1 MAVEAPQ
8 ISRKRETMMN
18 GVEGSGNVYACDMLY
33 GLIAPGTTTTAGAV
47 FPVYGLPINDK
58 TAAMKCDSGLT
69 YAVPVSRKRSR
80 DANVTPL
87 HPSLCSGLNQIGD
100 NGCGSFTFL
109 GEDLTFQIQ
118 QQQLEVDRFVSQ
130 HTENAR
136 MEIEERRKRYSY
148 SRHITAAVEDNI
160 MKKMKAKDEEIQRI
174 GKLNCVLEERVK
186 VLSIENQI
194 WRDLAQSNEATANAL
209 RSNLEQV
216 IAQRRR
222 DDEAASIDDAQ
233 SCCGETC
240 EEIEQRTLRKRTST
254 GGRYMICRSCGE
266 EESCV
271 LLLPCRHLCLCT
283 VCGSSLHICPL
294 CKSPKTA
301 SVHVNMS

>member
-1 MAVEAPQ
+1 
-8 ISRKRETMMN
+8 
-18 GVEGSGNVYACDMLY
+18 MLY
-33 GLIAPGTTTTAGAV
+33 GLVAPGTTTAPGGV
-47 FPVYGLPINDK
+47 FPAYASPINEK

-80 DANVTPL
+80 DSIVTPL
-87 HPSLCSGLNQIGD
+87 HPPALNQIG
-100 NGCGSFTFL
+100 NKGCGSFTFL

-118 QQQLEVDRFVSQ
+118 QQQFEVDRFVSQ
-130 HTENAR
+130 HTEKAR
-136 MEIEERRKRYSY
+136 MEMEERRKRYSY
-148 SRHITAAVEDNI
+148 SRRITAAVEDN
-160 MKKMKAKDEEIQRI
+160 MMRKMKAKEEEMEKI
-174 GKLNCVLEERVK
+174 GKMNCALEERMK

-194 WRDLAQSNEATANAL
+194 WRDLAQSNEAAAKAL

-222 DDEAASIDDAQ
+222 AEEADDAQ
-233 SCCGETC
+233 SCCGET
-240 EEIEQRTLRKRTST
+240 EQRTLAKS
-254 GGRYMICRSCGE
+254 RYMACRRCGE

>member
-1 MAVEAPQ
+1 
-8 ISRKRETMMN
+8 MN
-18 GVEGSGNVYACDMLY
+18 GVEGSGNVYAGAMLY
-33 GLIAPGTTTTAGAV
+33 GLVAPGTTNAAGAV
-47 FPVYGLPINDK
+47 FPAYGSPINDK
-58 TAAMKCDSGLT
+58 TPAMKCDSGLT

-80 DANVTPL
+80 DATTVTPL
-87 HPSLCSGLNQIGD
+87 HSSLCSALNQIVD

-118 QQQLEVDRFVSQ
+118 QQQLEVDLFVSR

-148 SRHITAAVEDNI
+148 SRRITAAVEDSI
-160 MKKMKAKDEEIQRI
+160 MKKMKAKEEEIQKI
-174 GKLNCVLEERVK
+174 GKLNCALEERVK

-194 WRDLAQSNEATANAL
+194 WRDLAQSNEAAANTL

-216 IAQRRR
+216 IALRRR
-222 DDEAASIDDAQ
+222 AEEAASIDDAQ

-240 EEIEQRTLRKRTST
+240 EEIEQRTLLANRTST
-254 GGRYMICRSCGE
+254 YGRYMICRSCGE

-301 SVHVNMS
+301 SVHVNMSSK